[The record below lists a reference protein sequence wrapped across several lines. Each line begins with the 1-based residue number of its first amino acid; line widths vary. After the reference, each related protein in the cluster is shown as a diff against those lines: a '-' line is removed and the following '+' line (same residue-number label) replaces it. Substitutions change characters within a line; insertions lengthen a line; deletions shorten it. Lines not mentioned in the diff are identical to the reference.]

1 MNHWIVIVSKHG
13 TLDAKEIFDQRM
25 EDQFWG
31 IGEKA
36 PNRKNLNKDDRVVFY
51 IATPTKAFA
60 GTATLA
66 SPCFQLTESEKET
79 YGHKKREYL
88 ADYGVHLDNIDVWYY
103 PKSVETLVPQLN
115 FIENKEYWGAYFQGG
130 VRQLMED
137 DYQTIIGP
145 SIDRRMVLE
154 GLAEF
159 SLESHLEDFLFHN
172 WEYIDWGA
180 QLELYKIDEQNGR
193 QFPAGTWSIDLL
205 AIDKDTRELVV
216 IALKRG
222 KPSDSVVAQI
232 LRYINWVKAHIATKD
247 QKVRGIIITKEVPD
261 KLMYA
266 VKNIDY
272 IEIKTYMVDFKLAP
286 FEK

>member
-1 MNHWIVIVSKHG
+1 
-13 TLDAKEIFDQRM
+13 M

-145 SIDRRMVLE
+145 SIDRGMVLE
-154 GLAEF
+154 GLTEF

-222 KPSDSVVAQI
+222 KSSDSVVAQI